1 MNKINILVL
10 VIGLLTMAGC
20 TTGPAP
26 LFGTVEPARFHAIDY
41 YHWISLASP
50 DATTNERV
58 RLEQQ
63 ILMPGAEEALVQLAV
78 LISKASSSPE
88 EDARALALL
97 GEFDQRAAVGPV
109 DSEYQIFSK
118 LWRETLQMRGE
129 VRSMSA
135 SKATDLARIEELEK
149 ESAELRRQIE
159 ALKRIEQQLDRR
171 TQIREE
177 EQVDNTL
184 LR

>member
-1 MNKINILVL
+1 VNKINILVL

-118 LWRETLQMRGE
+118 LWRATLEMRGE
-129 VRSMSA
+129 VRTMSA
-135 SKATDLARIEELEK
+135 SKATDLTRIEELEK